1 MKEHVTVIPE
11 DNLVIVDQ
19 VPLWFQFAAPL
30 NLHALQWHAGSGHM
44 EWTDDLNH
52 PLTPS
57 DYEADVAPFVTAWE
71 AEKARMDEN
80 ANHPPT
86 LDEAKSGKLAEL
98 AKAFIA
104 AEASGWL
111 ASSLGFDI
119 DATERAN
126 RDIAGLI
133 TVMSQPG
140 APETTYFCDHHNQ
153 MRPVT
158 LANLHTMQLEIIT
171 YGQNLYA
178 QKWQIRTAIEAA
190 ETVDAVQAVVIA
202 FGGDPIAPDTSD
214 TDPAPEAT
222 A

>member
-1 MKEHVTVIPE
+1 MISNYIAQRRPDGSFIINDGTYHVPNYGEWAGQWTE
-11 DNLVIVDQ
+11 FNA
-19 VPLWFQFAAPL
+19 LW
-30 NLHALQWHAGSGHM
+30 
-44 EWTDDLNH
+44 
-52 PLTPS
+52 
-57 DYEADVAPFVTAWE
+57 EADPTQIEQLVDPEPV
-71 AEKARMDEN
+71 
-80 ANHPPT
+80 PPT

-171 YGQNLYA
+171 YGQQLYA

-202 FGGDPIAPDTSD
+202 FGGDPAVK
-214 TDPAPEAT
+214 AT